1 LYTCGRNNIKE
12 VKKMEKI
19 LLKNAEIVDDVSM
32 RKADILIEAEKIAGV
47 EDQGYFRNLEKDP
60 DLKIIDLTGKFV
72 FPGII
77 DAHTHYALHSRG
89 TVTADDFFSG
99 STAAAAGGVT
109 SIIDYIDFPE
119 DGDFKKAFAE
129 RRKEAEDSVIDYNF
143 HQVIQDFDENISNN
157 LADLKEIGLAS
168 IKLFTTYK
176 RAGYMIDRS
185 LWGKV
190 LKRLKELKL
199 LATVHAEDD
208 ALIQELEAAYKKRE
222 LLDPAHHP
230 FIRPDA
236 AEALAVK
243 DIGEEALKYDIPLY
257 IVHLSSALA
266 LNEVRRLRKL
276 DADIYLETTPHYL
289 MLNQAK
295 LHRKDAQ
302 LYFMTPPLRTEFDN
316 KHLWAAFNIY
326 NEFQVIATD
335 HCAFN
340 KEQKFQ
346 SNSSLDILPGIPGSE
361 TLLPLIY
368 TYGVS
373 RGKMRL
379 TEMVEMLSVNPAKI
393 FGLYPEKGS
402 FKINTDADLTVLDPS
417 LEKKLTAENLHSA
430 ADYSPYKEFKSKG
443 YPVMTIRRGEIIF
456 ENNLKAKK
464 GSGKFI
470 HAHSSDLFLD

>member
-1 LYTCGRNNIKE
+1 
-12 VKKMEKI
+12 VKKLEKI
-19 LLKNAEIVDDVSM
+19 ILKNAEIVDELSI
-32 RKADILIEAEKIAGV
+32 RKADILIEGEKISGI
-47 EDQGYFRNLEKDP
+47 EKQGYFKNIEKEADTEV
-60 DLKIIDLTGKFV
+60 IDLSGKFI

-77 DAHTHYALHSRG
+77 DAHTHYSLHSRG
-89 TVTADDFFSG
+89 TITADDFFTG
-99 STAAAAGGVT
+99 SISAAAGGATTV
-109 SIIDYIDFPE
+109 IDYIDFPE
-119 DGDFKKAFAE
+119 DGDFKKAFKK
-129 RRKEAEDSVIDYNF
+129 RKKEAECSIVDYNF
-143 HQVIQDFDENISNN
+143 HQVIQNFNKNISEN

-176 RAGYMIDRS
+176 RAGYMIDRN
-185 LWGKV
+185 LWASV
-190 LKRLKELKL
+190 LKRLKNLKL
-199 LATVHAEDD
+199 LPTVHAEDD
-208 ALIQELEAAYKKRE
+208 ALIQQLEALYKERG

-236 AEALAVK
+236 AEALAVR
-243 DIGEEALKYDIPLY
+243 DIGEEALRNDIPLY

-266 LNEVRRLRKL
+266 LNEVRRLRKM
-276 DADIYLETTPHYL
+276 DADIHVETTPHYL
-289 MLNQAK
+289 LLNQSK
-295 LHRKDAQ
+295 LHRTDAQ
-302 LYFMTPPLRTEFDN
+302 LFFMTPPLRTEFDN
-316 KHLWAAFNIY
+316 NQLWSAFNIN

-346 SNSSLDILPGIPGSE
+346 ANSSLDILPGIPGSE

-373 RGKMRL
+373 RGKIRL

-402 FKINTDADLTVLDPS
+402 FEIGTDADLTVFDPKI
-417 LEKKLTAENLHSA
+417 EKKLTAENLHSA

-443 YPVMTIRRGEIIF
+443 YPIMTIRRGEIIF
-456 ENNLKAKK
+456 KDGLKANK

-470 HAHSSDLFLD
+470 FAHSSDLFLH

>member
-1 LYTCGRNNIKE
+1 
-12 VKKMEKI
+12 MEKI
-19 LLKNAEIVDDVSM
+19 ILKNAEIVDELSI
-32 RKADILIEAEKIAGV
+32 RKADILIEGEKISGV
-47 EDQGYFRNLEKDP
+47 EKRGHFKDIEKKVDTEV
-60 DLKIIDLTGKFV
+60 IDLSGKFI

-77 DAHTHYALHSRG
+77 DAHTHYSLHSRG
-89 TVTADDFFSG
+89 TITADDFFTG
-99 STAAAAGGVT
+99 SVSAAAGGITTV
-109 SIIDYIDFPE
+109 IDYIDFPE
-119 DGDFKKAFAE
+119 GGDFKKAFNA
-129 RRKEAEDSVIDYNF
+129 RKKEAECSIVDYNF
-143 HQVIQDFDENISNN
+143 HQVIQNFDKNVSKN

-176 RAGYMIDRS
+176 RAGYMIDRK
-185 LWGKV
+185 LWGNV

-208 ALIQELEAAYKKRE
+208 SLIQELEAAYEKRG
-222 LLDPAHHP
+222 LLEPAHHP

-236 AEALAVK
+236 AEALAVR
-243 DIGEEALKYDIPLY
+243 DIGEEALKNDIPLY

-266 LNEVRRLRKL
+266 LNEVRRLRKME
-276 DADIYLETTPHYL
+276 ADIIVETTPHYL
-289 MLNQAK
+289 MLNQRK
-295 LHRKDAQ
+295 LHREDAQ

-316 KHLWAAFNIY
+316 YQLWSAFNIN

-340 KEQKFQ
+340 KEQKYQ

-402 FKINTDADLTVLDPS
+402 FEIETDADLTVFDPK

-430 ADYSPYKEFKSKG
+430 AAYSPYKEFKSKG
-443 YPVMTIRRGEIIF
+443 YPIMTIRRGEIIF
-456 ENNLKAKK
+456 ENDIKTEK

-470 HAHSSDLFLD
+470 SAHSSDLFLH